1 MSVLEDISLTQIR
14 TIGPRRPNN
23 QTSHTAL
30 SLLTG
35 AAAFLLA
42 LSAHAQTQI
51 KLSGELG
58 TVKELLLAK
67 SAGGPHILV
76 VDRSTLDAEATSA
89 LLATIDDLQSAGSL
103 VFAVCPRLE
112 AGTKDGAAI
121 VAMSC
126 NGIALI
132 KKAELEGATAPWCT
146 SNSRREEITAK
157 LGKLGRIDLMLAER
171 FLKPTS
177 ALSWSEKSGFKQD
190 GLGAVKLAQAGAPL
204 KIDATTLNRV
214 AVSVYEFETIEE
226 AVTAIA
232 SGTMK
237 KRTLATLASGAPGK
251 SGAPGAPIGSP
262 AGKAPP
268 AAPRAPVG
276 SPAASPTPAAAPPNL
291 DAEIAAKLVPYLKK
305 YATELAELQASL
317 KEFDRYY
324 IGTLGVWTG
333 ENKNLHDV
341 WVDGSDNT
349 RHKETKIATERLQ
362 REMKANMS
370 SLRSAATSIEKIAK
384 NPENPDVVRTKA
396 HQPILDGLRDGFER
410 NKVTNYDEFSK
421 KVRALK

>member
-1 MSVLEDISLTQIR
+1 MKQIR
-14 TIGPRRPNN
+14 TIGPRSRRN

-51 KLSGELG
+51 KLSGELAA
-58 TVKELLLAK
+58 VKELLLAK
-67 SAGGPHILV
+67 SADGPHILV

-121 VAMSC
+121 VAMAC

-157 LGKLGRIDLMLAER
+157 LGKLGCIDLMLAER

-177 ALSWSEKSGFKQD
+177 ALSWSPKSGFKQD

-214 AVSVYEFETIEE
+214 AGSVYEFETIEE

-237 KRTLATLASGAPGK
+237 KRTLAPLAGGAPGK

-262 AGKAPP
+262 A
-268 AAPRAPVG
+268 
-276 SPAASPTPAAAPPNL
+276 ASPNPAAAPPNL

-317 KEFDRYY
+317 KEFDKYY

-396 HQPILDGLRDGFER
+396 QQPIFDGLRDGFER
-410 NKVTNYDEFSK
+410 NKVANYDEFSK

>member
-1 MSVLEDISLTQIR
+1 MSVLEDIALKQIR
-14 TIGPRRPNN
+14 TIGPRSRRN

-51 KLSGELG
+51 KLSGELAA
-58 TVKELLLAK
+58 VKELLLAK
-67 SAGGPHILV
+67 SADGPHILV

-121 VAMSC
+121 VAMAC

-157 LGKLGRIDLMLAER
+157 LGKLGCIDLMLAER

-177 ALSWSEKSGFKQD
+177 ALSWSPKSGFKQD

-214 AVSVYEFETIEE
+214 AGSVYEFETIEE

-237 KRTLATLASGAPGK
+237 KRTLAPLAGGAPGK

-262 AGKAPP
+262 A
-268 AAPRAPVG
+268 
-276 SPAASPTPAAAPPNL
+276 ASPNPAAAPPNL

-317 KEFDRYY
+317 KEFDKYY

-396 HQPILDGLRDGFER
+396 QQPIFDGLRDGFER
-410 NKVTNYDEFSK
+410 NKVANYDEFSK

>member
-1 MSVLEDISLTQIR
+1 M
-14 TIGPRRPNN
+14 
-23 QTSHTAL
+23 
-30 SLLTG
+30 
-35 AAAFLLA
+35 
-42 LSAHAQTQI
+42 
-51 KLSGELG
+51 
-58 TVKELLLAK
+58 
-67 SAGGPHILV
+67 
-76 VDRSTLDAEATSA
+76 
-89 LLATIDDLQSAGSL
+89 
-103 VFAVCPRLE
+103 
-112 AGTKDGAAI
+112 
-121 VAMSC
+121 
-126 NGIALI
+126 
-132 KKAELEGATAPWCT
+132 
-146 SNSRREEITAK
+146 
-157 LGKLGRIDLMLAER
+157 
-171 FLKPTS
+171 
-177 ALSWSEKSGFKQD
+177 
-190 GLGAVKLAQAGAPL
+190 KLAQAGAPL

-214 AVSVYEFETIEE
+214 AGSVYEFETIEE

-237 KRTLATLASGAPGK
+237 KRTLAPLAGGAPGK

-262 AGKAPP
+262 A
-268 AAPRAPVG
+268 
-276 SPAASPTPAAAPPNL
+276 ASPNPAAAPPNL

-317 KEFDRYY
+317 KEFDKYY

-396 HQPILDGLRDGFER
+396 QQPIFDGLRDGFER

>member
-1 MSVLEDISLTQIR
+1 MSVLEDIALKQIR
-14 TIGPRRPNN
+14 TIGPRSRRN

-51 KLSGELG
+51 KLSGELAA
-58 TVKELLLAK
+58 VKELLLAK
-67 SAGGPHILV
+67 SADGPHILV

-121 VAMSC
+121 VAMAC

-157 LGKLGRIDLMLAER
+157 LGKLGCIDLMLAER

-177 ALSWSEKSGFKQD
+177 ALSWSPKSGFKQD

-214 AVSVYEFETIEE
+214 AGSVYEFETIEE

-237 KRTLATLASGAPGK
+237 KRTLAPLAGGAPGK

-262 AGKAPP
+262 A
-268 AAPRAPVG
+268 
-276 SPAASPTPAAAPPNL
+276 ASPNPAAAPPNL

-317 KEFDRYY
+317 KEFDKYY

-396 HQPILDGLRDGFER
+396 QQPIFDGLRDGFER

>member
-1 MSVLEDISLTQIR
+1 MKQIR
-14 TIGPRRPNN
+14 TIGPRSRRN

-51 KLSGELG
+51 KLSGELAA
-58 TVKELLLAK
+58 VKELLLAK
-67 SAGGPHILV
+67 SADGPHILV

-121 VAMSC
+121 VAMAC

-157 LGKLGRIDLMLAER
+157 LGKLGCIDLMLAER

-177 ALSWSEKSGFKQD
+177 ALSWSPKSGFKQD

-214 AVSVYEFETIEE
+214 AGSVYEFETIEE

-237 KRTLATLASGAPGK
+237 KRTLAPLAGGAPGK

-262 AGKAPP
+262 A
-268 AAPRAPVG
+268 
-276 SPAASPTPAAAPPNL
+276 ASPNPAAAPPNL

-317 KEFDRYY
+317 KEFDKYY

-396 HQPILDGLRDGFER
+396 QQPIFDGLRDG
-410 NKVTNYDEFSK
+410 
-421 KVRALK
+421 

>member
-1 MSVLEDISLTQIR
+1 MSVLEDIALKQIR
-14 TIGPRRPNN
+14 TIGPRSRRN

-51 KLSGELG
+51 KLSGELAA
-58 TVKELLLAK
+58 VKELLLAK
-67 SAGGPHILV
+67 SADGPHILV

-121 VAMSC
+121 VAMAC

-157 LGKLGRIDLMLAER
+157 LGKLGCIDLMLAER

-177 ALSWSEKSGFKQD
+177 ALSWSPKSGFKQD
-190 GLGAVKLAQAGAPL
+190 GSGTVKLAKAGSPL
-204 KIDATTLNRV
+204 EIDATTLNRV
-214 AVSVYEFETIEE
+214 AGSVYEFETIEE

-237 KRTLATLASGAPGK
+237 KRTLAPLAGGAPGK

-262 AGKAPP
+262 A
-268 AAPRAPVG
+268 
-276 SPAASPTPAAAPPNL
+276 ASPNPAAAPPNL

-317 KEFDRYY
+317 KEFDKYY

-396 HQPILDGLRDGFER
+396 QQPIFDGLRDGFER

>member
-1 MSVLEDISLTQIR
+1 MKQIR
-14 TIGPRRPNN
+14 TIGPRSRCN

-51 KLSGELG
+51 KLSGELAA
-58 TVKELLLAK
+58 VKELLLAK
-67 SAGGPHILV
+67 SADGPHILV

-121 VAMSC
+121 VAMAC

-157 LGKLGRIDLMLAER
+157 LGKLGCIDLMLAER

-177 ALSWSEKSGFKQD
+177 ALSWSPKSGFKQD

-214 AVSVYEFETIEE
+214 AGSVYEFETIEE

-237 KRTLATLASGAPGK
+237 KRTLAPLAGGAPGK

-262 AGKAPP
+262 A
-268 AAPRAPVG
+268 
-276 SPAASPTPAAAPPNL
+276 ASPNPAAAPPNL

-317 KEFDRYY
+317 KEFDKYY

-396 HQPILDGLRDGFER
+396 QQPIFDGLRDGFER

>member
-1 MSVLEDISLTQIR
+1 MSVLEDIALKQIR
-14 TIGPRRPNN
+14 TIGPRSRRN

-30 SLLTG
+30 SLLIG

-51 KLSGELG
+51 KLSGELAA
-58 TVKELLLAK
+58 VKELLLAK
-67 SAGGPHILV
+67 SADGPHILV

-121 VAMSC
+121 VAMAC

-157 LGKLGRIDLMLAER
+157 LGKLGCIDLMLAER

-177 ALSWSEKSGFKQD
+177 ALSWSPKSGFKQD

-214 AVSVYEFETIEE
+214 AGSVYEFETIEE

-237 KRTLATLASGAPGK
+237 KRTLAPLAGGAPGK

-262 AGKAPP
+262 A
-268 AAPRAPVG
+268 
-276 SPAASPTPAAAPPNL
+276 ASPNPAAAPPNL

-317 KEFDRYY
+317 KEFDKYY

-396 HQPILDGLRDGFER
+396 QQPIFDGLRDGFER
-410 NKVTNYDEFSK
+410 NKVANYDEFSK

>member
-58 TVKELLLAK
+58 AVKELLLAK

-121 VAMSC
+121 VAMAC

-190 GLGAVKLAQAGAPL
+190 DSGTVKLAQAGSPL
-204 KIDATTLNRV
+204 EIDATKLKRV

-237 KRTLATLASGAPGK
+237 KRTLAPLASGAPGK

-262 AGKAPP
+262 A
-268 AAPRAPVG
+268 
-276 SPAASPTPAAAPPNL
+276 ASPNPAAAPPNL

-317 KEFDRYY
+317 KEFDKYY

-396 HQPILDGLRDGFER
+396 QQPILDGLRDGFER

>member
-1 MSVLEDISLTQIR
+1 MKQIR
-14 TIGPRRPNN
+14 TIGPRSRRN

-30 SLLTG
+30 SLLIG

-51 KLSGELG
+51 KLSGELAA
-58 TVKELLLAK
+58 VKELLLAK
-67 SAGGPHILV
+67 SADGPHILV

-121 VAMSC
+121 VAMAC

-157 LGKLGRIDLMLAER
+157 LGKLGCIDLMLAER

-177 ALSWSEKSGFKQD
+177 ALSWSPKSGFKQD

-214 AVSVYEFETIEE
+214 AGSVYEFETIEE

-237 KRTLATLASGAPGK
+237 KRTLAPLAGGAPGK

-262 AGKAPP
+262 A
-268 AAPRAPVG
+268 
-276 SPAASPTPAAAPPNL
+276 ASPNPAAAPPNL

-317 KEFDRYY
+317 KEFDKYY

-396 HQPILDGLRDGFER
+396 QQPIFDGLRDGFER